1 MSIMNRGKQSG
12 RPDGRQAGKQE
23 QRSGILSGFLKRN
36 VFLLEEK
43 RMRRIRKS
51 TMAFLLAVMVAFVSV
66 PISSLADEPAAEL
79 KTENALDAPAPDA
92 QEDNAEEP
100 EGPDAGQ
107 EQKDGEEQ
115 EEIPGAGQEDEIG
128 EAGQPEASEQT
139 DKSDG
144 TEKQDGEI
152 TEETDINEPSEENGT
167 VEDQTPEGDIVPEST
182 EDEMQETVSEEGTA
196 EEETQ
201 ETSEEDTDP
210 AEDVLILT
218 AEAGGVFVQVEAL
231 EDGALPEGCQLTA
244 QAVDQVDSFA
254 QTVAQQ
260 LYEEGG
266 QSLLD
271 IRAFDI
277 RVLDENGEEVH
288 QLDGSVRVTLE
299 GVEAPEGAS
308 GASVYHVS
316 DEVSLVTALEGEI
329 TSGTVCFETDHFSVY
344 AVAYYQSK
352 EDGIATIA
360 SEITLKIETY
370 LLDGNEPDGGPEVL
384 WTQNYTI
391 GDKISDDYSLSD
403 SDKKFTIGDLSKEY
417 YFVYWAYLKD
427 KTLHRISDDANKLSA
442 ANMGKEQP
450 DYDSNGVTEPF
461 TYLAVYAPMKT
472 ITFQVKAWDTAG
484 NEVLSPEKIGLEVL
498 DDEKKKEGTGDFNT
512 EALKETFK
520 FRYRCDNIYDGKNKG
535 SEAVICKATVDKEA
549 VYAFKGWRI
558 KTSGSSDKGPDQNS
572 WFSTKA
578 NLTLSDLYEAVTGKS
593 ASDDNNYYRDPIME
607 NITVYADFEEGT
619 YIGFNLVHE
628 CDQLPDEATLISEG
642 ELRYEGKS
650 AGGGPKYDYIGAGL
664 MKEGT
669 SFQVPDFIPVCKTGE
684 HVFIGWYDKAQ
695 TDYDSRLLQPG
706 DGEAGTNKDDG
717 DYDGPYYNR
726 SKNNTQTLDAIY
738 LTISAKDIEKVYD
751 GEYVAPEIQEE
762 LTCEPGYKSDIQG
775 KLAAAK
781 EAGKLKAESSS
792 VDEKGGSMPAEGYK
806 DAAVYSL
813 KHSLTVTF
821 GEKGGHKAET
831 TSTVTITPRP
841 VLLKSKSAIKAY
853 DGEELKCEEVEVC
866 PENEQD
872 GHGWV
877 KDEGADYTE
886 FAGQTE
892 IGEKNNQFQYTLK
905 EKTLAQ
911 NYTITQEY
919 GLLEVRPRYRVRYWF
934 NGEHDAGEDET
945 VNGPG
950 GDAFFDVGDSAG
962 FVKQETKTRTKDSK
976 TYSFYD
982 IKNEDLVLSDKDD
995 KNIIDVYYILDPL
1008 TITVKKVWEDK
1019 GDTKKRPESITVQLQ
1034 KKVDGGWE
1042 PYPDGEIELKE
1053 DNGWSGKYE
1062 NIPSIDK
1069 GARIEYQVIE
1079 LSVPSGYES
1088 KPKVTKE
1095 MDEDGYTFTITN
1107 TLKKQTEEKK
1117 EDPTPAPEEESS
1129 EPSESVPS
1137 APDPKSET
1145 ETLPQFFPGENDT
1158 ITPNQEGYLGVINTG
1173 DDSLSLAA
1181 LYLVL
1186 IGASTGILVFA
1197 AVRRRRRRTQ
1207 NNG

>member
-1 MSIMNRGKQSG
+1 
-12 RPDGRQAGKQE
+12 
-23 QRSGILSGFLKRN
+23 
-36 VFLLEEK
+36 
-43 RMRRIRKS
+43 MRRIRKRA
-51 TMAFLLAVMVAFVSV
+51 MAFLLAAMVGFVSV

-92 QEDNAEEP
+92 QEENAEEP
-100 EGPDAGQ
+100 EVPDAGQ
-107 EQKDGEEQ
+107 EN
-115 EEIPGAGQEDEIG
+115 EIG

-167 VEDQTPEGDIVPEST
+167 VEDQTPEGDIIPEST
-182 EDEMQETVSEEGTA
+182 EDGMQETVSVEGTA

-218 AEAGGVFVQVEAL
+218 ADAGGVFVQVEAL

-244 QAVDQVDSFA
+244 QAVEQVDSFA
-254 QTVAQQ
+254 QTVARQ

-360 SEITLKIETY
+360 GDITLKIETY
-370 LLDGNEPDGGPEVL
+370 LLDGKVPDGGAEVL
-384 WTQNYTI
+384 WTKNYVE
-391 GDKISDDYSLSD
+391 GEKISDSDAYSLSA
-403 SDKKFTIGDLSKEY
+403 SDKKFTIESSSKDY

-427 KTLHRISDDANKLSA
+427 ENLHCISDDAKKLTA

-450 DYDSNGVTEPF
+450 DYESNGVTESV

-472 ITFQVKAWDTAG
+472 ITFQVKAWNTAG
-484 NEVLSPEKIGLEVL
+484 EEVPSPEKIGLEVL
-498 DDEKKKEGTGDFNT
+498 DDSKNKEGTG
-512 EALKETFK
+512 EYRSEKALERTFK
-520 FRYRCDNIYDGKNKG
+520 FRYRCDGISDGKNKG
-535 SEAVICKATVDKEA
+535 PEAYICKASVDKDA

-558 KTSGSSDKGPDQNS
+558 KTADSPDSGLDQNS

-578 NLTLSDLYEAVTGKS
+578 NLTLGDLYETVTGKS
-593 ASDDNNYYRDPIME
+593 ASDNNNYYRDPIME

-619 YIGFNLVHE
+619 YIGFNLVHS
-628 CDQLPDEATLISEG
+628 CDHLPDEAALISG
-642 ELRYEGKS
+642 GQLRYEGKS
-650 AGGGPKYDYIGAGL
+650 AGGGPKYDYIGAGM

-669 SFQVPDFIPVCKTGE
+669 SFQVPDFIPVCKDGK

-695 TDYDSRLLQPG
+695 TEYDSRLLQPG
-706 DGEAGTNKDDG
+706 DGKAGTNKDDG
-717 DYDGPYYNR
+717 GYDGPYYNR

-738 LTISAKDIEKVYD
+738 LTISVKDIEKVYD

-762 LTCEPGYKSDIQG
+762 LTCEPEYQTDIQG

-781 EAGKLKAESSS
+781 EAGRLEAKSSS
-792 VDEKGGSMPAEGYK
+792 VDDRGGSMPDEGYK

-821 GEKGGHKAET
+821 GAKGGHTAET
-831 TSTVTITPRP
+831 ESTVTIAPRP

-853 DGEELKCEEVEVC
+853 DGEELKCEELEDS
-866 PENEQD
+866 PENKQD

-877 KDEGADYTE
+877 KEEGADYTE

-892 IGEKNNQFQYTLK
+892 IGEKNNQFRYTLK

-934 NGEHDAGEDET
+934 NGEYDDGEDET

-950 GDAFFDVGDSAG
+950 GDAYFAVGDSAG
-962 FVKQETKTRTKDSK
+962 FVKQETKTRKKDSK

-982 IKNEDLVLSDKDD
+982 MKNEDLVLSDKDNE
-995 KNIIDVYYILDPL
+995 NIIDVYYILDPL
-1008 TITVKKVWEDK
+1008 TITVKKVWEDRA
-1019 GDTKKRPESITVQLQ
+1019 DTKKRPESITVQLQ
-1034 KKVDGGWE
+1034 KKTGKEWE
-1042 PYPDGEIELKE
+1042 PYPGGEIELKE
-1053 DNGWSGKYE
+1053 GNGWSGEYK

-1069 GARIEYQVIE
+1069 GARIEYRVVE
-1079 LSVPSGYES
+1079 PSVPSGYES

-1095 MDEDGYTFTITN
+1095 MNENGYTFTITN
-1107 TLKKQTEEKK
+1107 TLKKQPEEKK

-1145 ETLPQFFPGENDT
+1145 ETLPQFFPGENDN
-1158 ITPNQEGYLGVINTG
+1158 ITPNQEGYLGGIRSMTGRVLGVVNDLMKPVLGAVNTG